1 MQMVNNACTSS
12 VQGKA
17 SYRPLLSLN
26 IFSAHIAK
34 SASIVELRERPRLL
48 SQIIFSASW
57 MTSFSKIEFPKLTVL
72 NFRLIAF
79 GRFITFTH
87 FGDLFHLWRHSEHQ
101 RGFHLNEK
109 LYFVPISP
117 NFWQKTFGDIK
128 PLRGF
133 LFYFGR
139 LTSKNELPNS
149 YLDRRYFEYCRISLL
164 IKTLRLFRN

>member
-1 MQMVNNACTSS
+1 MVNNACTSS

-57 MTSFSKIEFPKLTVL
+57 MTSFSKI
-72 NFRLIAF
+72 

-139 LTSKNELPNS
+139 LTTKNELPNS

-164 IKTLRLFRN
+164 IKTPRLFRN